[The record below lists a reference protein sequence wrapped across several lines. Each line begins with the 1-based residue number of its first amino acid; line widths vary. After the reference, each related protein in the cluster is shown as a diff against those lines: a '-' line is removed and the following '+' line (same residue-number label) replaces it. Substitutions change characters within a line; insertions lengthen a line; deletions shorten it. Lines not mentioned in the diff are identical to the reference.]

1 MRMDIDMSHTLEAHS
16 RCSMNAYPFPL
27 FPWAR
32 GAQHSPHGKHCLA
45 SWNPCN
51 AATVSTEA
59 GWSSRFGW
67 CQLSVSTEV
76 LSSVIRP
83 FAKLARS
90 SMDGSLISPSLGRRL
105 ISLVNLVTVTL
116 ASGRKCLTKWLSV
129 KLGLMTSPLISCRSV
144 MVGLKHDYWSL
155 GTATGRHRQCQE
167 TDKSG
172 LFSAWSPQ

>member
-1 MRMDIDMSHTLEAHS
+1 MLNECLPIPSLSLSKRGSTLSSWQALPGLLKPLQCSYCFNWSRLKLKIWVMSA
-16 RCSMNAYPFPL
+16 
-27 FPWAR
+27 
-32 GAQHSPHGKHCLA
+32 
-45 SWNPCN
+45 
-51 AATVSTEA
+51 
-59 GWSSRFGW
+59 
-67 CQLSVSTEV
+67 LSVYRGSEF
-76 LSSVIRP
+76 SNPP

-90 SMDGSLISPSLGRRL
+90 SMDGSLISPALGRRL